1 MQLDQTHIQLHFNL
15 PPAVSAMDC
24 DPSPVLAS
32 IRQRRLMPPPTTG
45 IDAVSMDLLLILD
58 LPINRHDYLP

>member
-24 DPSPVLAS
+24 DPSPAPAS

-45 IDAVSMDLLLILD
+45 IVTVAIDLHIILP
-58 LPINRHDYLP
+58 LPRNRHDFFP